1 MLGEEL
7 RGLIHELVREPLFL
21 VDTELGGDGKGRVLR
36 VVVDTDTGVTVDE
49 LGRLNRELGRRLDE
63 GEWLAGAYRLEV
75 CSPGLDRPL
84 RHPRVLAK
92 NVGRKVLV
100 RLSGTEPGER
110 AEWTGRLAGSD
121 EVEIRVEVDGEVMAL
136 AWSRVQAVHHVLE
149 W

>member
-7 RGLIHELVREPLFL
+7 RGLIDELVREPLFL

-36 VVVDTDTGVTVDE
+36 VVVDTDAGVKVEE
-49 LGRLNRELGRRLDE
+49 LARLNRELGRRLDE

-92 NVGRKVLV
+92 AVGRKVLV
-100 RLSGTEPGER
+100 RLAVPEPGGR

-121 EVEIRVEVDGEVMAL
+121 EEEIRVDVDGELLTL
-136 AWSRVQAVHHVLE
+136 AWGRVQSVHHVLE

>member
-7 RGLIHELVREPLFL
+7 RSLIDELVREPLFL

-36 VVVDTDTGVTVDE
+36 VVVDTDSGVKVDE

-63 GEWLAGAYRLEV
+63 GDWLAGAYRLEV

-84 RHPRVLAK
+84 RHPRVLARA
-92 NVGRKVLV
+92 VGRKVLV
-100 RLSGTEPGER
+100 RLADAEPDGR
-110 AEWTGRLAGSD
+110 AEWTGRLVGSD
-121 EVEIRVEVDGEVMAL
+121 EAEIRVEVDGEVLTL
-136 AWSRVQAVHHVLE
+136 AWGRVQSVHHVLE